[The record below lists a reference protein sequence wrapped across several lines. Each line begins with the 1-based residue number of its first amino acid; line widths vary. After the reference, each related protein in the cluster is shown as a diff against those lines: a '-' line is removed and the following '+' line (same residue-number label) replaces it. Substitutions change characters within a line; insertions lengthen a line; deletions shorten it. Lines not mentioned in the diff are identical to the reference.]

1 MWGGKKGE
9 KAYIP
14 VYMIFREK
22 SERDEGIFHIKKTM
36 SHLDTFHKVSKIT
49 YKLIKPLSSHSRD
62 ICFLIIIL
70 IINIILAAAQIYN
83 FLRLEGHYST
93 VGYIWIIKEFCC
105 SFTYT
110 LEPASINKE
119 VLWLVICSISL
130 LWRLGLYDPLS
141 IWVELI

>member
-9 KAYIP
+9 KASIP

-36 SHLDTFHKVSKIT
+36 SHLGTFHRVSKIT

-83 FLRLEGHYST
+83 FLRLEGHYSI

-105 SFTYT
+105 FFMYT

-130 LWRLGLYDPLS
+130 L
-141 IWVELI
+141 